1 MGWSVRAGVRL
12 VPEIN
17 TFVNRDAARRPR
29 SRRYP
34 AASVLLF
41 LHVVAGYAVPHREQV
56 SAILLSRL
64 LILERSNLNALRRD
78 HRRIVLTV

>member
-1 MGWSVRAGVRL
+1 MSIGRHGLERGAGVRF

-17 TFVNRDAARRPR
+17 TFVSRDAVRRPR

-41 LHVVAGYAVPHREQV
+41 VHMVAGYAVPHRELV
-56 SAILLSRL
+56 STMLLSRL
-64 LILERSNLNALRRD
+64 LIPERSNVNA
-78 HRRIVLTV
+78 